1 MSTASPLPPMM
12 SDRASLLPGA
22 DFRAELPLLA
32 RSGLVWLDHASTTP
46 TCRSV
51 IDAIATYYTRDH
63 GNVHRSVHRQGEAAT
78 AAYEGARARV
88 ARALGAADARSVV
101 FTGGTTAALNLAA
114 HGWGAARL
122 GAGDRVLV
130 SALEHHANLLPWQRI
145 ARAAGAT
152 LTVLP
157 LDPITG
163 VDPASARREMARG
176 AKVLAL
182 TARSNVLGIAPPI
195 AEICADAR
203 RHGVLTVVDAAQAV
217 ARGAPDVMALGCDLL
232 AFSGHKMYGPTGIG
246 ALVVHPDRLAEGQ
259 PLLVGGGMVTR
270 VTDTEAAFLPAP
282 WGLEAGTPPI
292 AQAVGLAAAFD
303 LLERLDL
310 TAAVAWESALTARLV
325 RGLAARGDV
334 EILGAHAPALRG
346 GIVSFNMRRVH
357 AHDVAEILDAD
368 GVAVQAGNHCCQPLL
383 ERLGVDA
390 CVRASLGPANTSDDI
405 DSLLAG
411 LDQVRQ
417 VFPR

>member
-1 MSTASPLPPMM
+1 MTSNL
-12 SDRASLLPGA
+12 ASLLPGEA
-22 DFRAELPLLA
+22 FRAELPLLA
-32 RSGLVWLDHASTTP
+32 RPDLIWLDHASTTP
-46 TCRSV
+46 IAQGV
-51 IDAIATYYTRDH
+51 IHAMTAYYTRDH
-63 GNVHRSVHRQGEAAT
+63 GNVHRSIHRQGEAAT

-88 ARALGAADARSVV
+88 ARALGAADARCVV

-122 GAGDRVLV
+122 GGGDRVLV

-145 ARAAGAT
+145 ARAASAT

-157 LDPITG
+157 LDPVTG
-163 VDPASARREMARG
+163 VDPDSARREIARG
-176 AKVLAL
+176 AKILAL
-182 TARSNVLGIAPPI
+182 TARSNVLGIAPPL

-203 RHGVLTVVDAAQAV
+203 RHGVLTVVDAAQV
-217 ARGAPDVMALGCDLL
+217 VGHDAPDVMALGCDLL

-246 ALVVHPDRLAEGQ
+246 ALVVHPERLAEGR

-270 VTDTEAAFLPAP
+270 VTDNEAAFRPAP

-303 LLERLDL
+303 LLERLDP
-310 TAAVAWESALTARLV
+310 TAAAAWESALATRLV
-325 RGLAARGDV
+325 EGLAARGDV
-334 EILGAHAPALRG
+334 AILGAHAPALRG
-346 GIVSFNMRRVH
+346 GVVAFNLRGVH
-357 AHDVAEILDAD
+357 AHDVAEILGSG
-368 GVAVQAGNHCCQPLL
+368 GVAVQAGHHCCQPLL

-390 CVRASLGPANTSDDI
+390 CVRASLGPANTSDDV
-405 DSLLAG
+405 DRLLAG
-411 LDQVRQ
+411 LDRVRE